1 MALLNEEINYKVERT
16 KNGTPIAY
24 IDPKT
29 SENVYNFKDVIKK
42 YGGKWDSFAKR
53 WYWWLSTDK
62 AKTQQILNNQVNPA
76 IDELTKIETPIGDRR
91 NSNDIKAQVAKM
103 VEALDVI
110 LTTPI
115 VKTQDS
121 NTLSDK
127 DIKNKVA
134 SFKEKLV
141 SITSSE
147 EFKMLLGPI
156 IKFKQALG
164 HSYSFGNT
172 ILIWLQDPKATMVKS
187 RSRWAK
193 VNRRVKEGAPAI
205 MLYSPVGLEPYTPEQ
220 KKEITANHLK
230 KWGAKSIKDLT
241 PGQKEILSVKLSG
254 GNPKGFKL
262 TPSFYDHR
270 FTELIEGKED
280 LAPKANTDEIEWFDD
295 KTPSSEKTVALY
307 DAAIASIQ
315 EVGLSVGFVDD
326 LGGARGVSTNGR
338 IEVLKNT
345 SKNIG
350 DFNTLVHEFSHE
362 LLHQKY
368 LKARNETEYGSF
380 FVGTDKGRAMVEQ
393 QAELSAWIICQYF
406 GYEMPTSIN
415 YMGCWGMDEK
425 SAARVFDTVA
435 NTSSYIIELVV
446 KNMNK
451 TNLQE
456 GVETG
461 SIISGE
467 DIANMVGL
475 GNLYR
480 KSKQMEMQNTIGINE
495 SDIEEMVTETV
506 KRILKERTKSEKGL
520 SDDEVTRKRTQK
532 FANSVDPEYGDSIYD
547 DEQQKH
553 FDSMNARRK
562 MHHKM
567 TQKHGSDI
575 EEMVTEAIKE
585 YIEPRVVN
593 IDNEKLKNYVDN
605 NKGEQ
610 FQEWYDTQP
619 KTNDE
624 LNNYTH
630 FAVNKKTNLIVNGW
644 DYSDYDNSE
653 LRAFANDY
661 FWDDMRDYEFNPK
674 DYRILSRKGC
684 LKLGI
689 NPDDIDNCWSNRG
702 EIPCAQERMNK

>member
-29 SENVYNFKDVIKK
+29 SENVYDFKDIIKK

-62 AKTQQILNNQVNPA
+62 VKTQQILNNQVNPA

-91 NSNDIKAQVAKM
+91 NSNDVKAQVAKM

-115 VKTQDS
+115 VKTQD
-121 NTLSDK
+121 NNVLSDK

-141 SITSSE
+141 NITSSE

-172 ILIWLQDPKATMVKS
+172 ILIWLQDPEATMVKS
-187 RSRWAK
+187 KSRWAK

-205 MLYSPVGLEPYTPEQ
+205 MLYSPVGLEPYTPEE
-220 KKEITANHLK
+220 KKEITANFFK
-230 KWGAKSIKDLT
+230 KWGVKSLKELT

-280 LAPKANTDEIEWFDD
+280 LAPNANTDNIEWFDD
-295 KTPSSEKTVALY
+295 KTPSSEKTISLY
-307 DAAIASIQ
+307 DAAVVSIK
-315 EVGLSVGFVDD
+315 ELGIKFSYADD
-326 LGGARGVSTNGR
+326 LGGARGVSLGGEIKLLTDCS
-338 IEVLKNT
+338 KN
-345 SKNIG
+345 KNIG
-350 DFNTLVHEFSHE
+350 DFNTAVHEFSHE

-368 LKARNETEYGSF
+368 LKARSDTDYGSF

-425 SAARVFDTVA
+425 SAAKVFDTVA
-435 NTSSYIIELVV
+435 NTSSYIIELVT

-456 GVETG
+456 
-461 SIISGE
+461 SIVMENIITGE

-480 KSKQMEMQNTIGINE
+480 KSKQMEPPTTIGINE
-495 SDIEEMVTETV
+495 EDIKNMVSEAV
-506 KRILKERTKSEKGL
+506 KRILKENLNNGTIHKIKEFRTKPSNL
-520 SDDEVTRKRTQK
+520 PVEVKINIGPNGEGN
-532 FANSVDPEYGDSIYD
+532 FEYSVDGGAED
-547 DEQQKH
+547 
-553 FDSMNARRK
+553 
-562 MHHKM
+562 
-567 TQKHGSDI
+567 
-575 EEMVTEAIKE
+575 
-585 YIEPRVVN
+585 YIEGYLYVE
-593 IDNEKLKNYVDN
+593 DNEVVDFDGCYDLPQAVKL
-605 NKGEQ
+605 
-610 FQEWYDTQP
+610 T
-619 KTNDE
+619 
-624 LNNYTH
+624 
-630 FAVNKKTNLIVNGW
+630 
-644 DYSDYDNSE
+644 
-653 LRAFANDY
+653 
-661 FWDDMRDYEFNPK
+661 
-674 DYRILSRKGC
+674 
-684 LKLGI
+684 LKELGI
-689 NPDDIDNCWSNRG
+689 ECDW
-702 EIPCAQERMNK
+702 

>member
-29 SENVYNFKDVIKK
+29 SENVYDFKDIIKK

-91 NSNDIKAQVAKM
+91 DSNDVKAQLAEM
-103 VEALDVI
+103 IEALDTI
-110 LTTPI
+110 LATPI
-115 VKTQDS
+115 AKTEEG
-121 NTLSDK
+121 NTIDANSV
-127 DIKNKVA
+127 KNKVA

-141 SITSSE
+141 SITSSK

-156 IKFKQALG
+156 IKFKQAQG
-164 HSYSFGNT
+164 HQYSFYNI
-172 ILIWLQDPKATMVKS
+172 ILIYLQDPDATMVKS
-187 RSRWAK
+187 KTRWK
-193 VNRRVKEGAPAI
+193 DMNRVVKDGAPI
-205 MLYSPVGLEPYTPEQ
+205 IWINTPVNMKRYTPEQ
-220 KKEITANHLK
+220 KEKITKDFLMEL
-230 KWGAKSIKDLT
+230 GVETIDDLT
-241 PGQKEILSVKLSG
+241 PGQKEKLSVKLSG
-254 GNPKGFKL
+254 YKPRDYELK
-262 TPSFYDHR
+262 PAYDHR
-270 FTELIEGKED
+270 FTEPIMGKED
-280 LAPKANTDEIEWFDD
+280 LAPKANTNDIDWFDD
-295 KTPSSEKTVALY
+295 KSPSSKKTVSLY
-307 DAAIASIQ
+307 DAAVVSIK
-315 EVGLSVGFVDD
+315 ELGIKFSYADD
-326 LGGARGVSTNGR
+326 LGGARGVSLGGEIKLLTDCS
-338 IEVLKNT
+338 KK
-345 SKNIG
+345 KNIG
-350 DFNTLVHEFSHE
+350 DFNTAVHEFSHE
-362 LLHQKY
+362 LLHQSF
-368 LKARNETEYGSF
+368 LKVRNNTKYGSF
-380 FVGTDKGRAMVEQ
+380 FVGTKQGRAMVEQ

-425 SAARVFDTVA
+425 SASRVFDTVA
-435 NTSSYIIELVV
+435 NISSYIIELVT

-456 GVETG
+456 GVESG
-461 SIISGE
+461 NIISGE

-480 KSKQMEMQNTIGINE
+480 KSKQMDNQTTVGING
-495 SDIEEMVTETV
+495 SDIEEMVTEAV

-520 SDDEVTRKRTQK
+520 SNDEVVRKRTIN
-532 FANSVDPEYGDSIYD
+532 FADSVEPEYGDSIYND
-547 DEQQKH
+547 KQQNH
-553 FDSMNARRK
+553 FDSMNSRRK

-567 TQKHGSDI
+567 TQKHRSL
-575 EEMVTEAIKE
+575 
-585 YIEPRVVN
+585 
-593 IDNEKLKNYVDN
+593 NES
-605 NKGEQ
+605 
-610 FQEWYDTQP
+610 F
-619 KTNDE
+619 DE
-624 LNNYTH
+624 SNYTH

-653 LRAFANDY
+653 LRAYADDY

-674 DYRILSRKGC
+674 EYRILSRKGC

-702 EIPCAQERMNK
+702 EIPCAQERMIK

>member
-53 WYWWLSTDK
+53 WFWWLSTDK

-91 NSNDIKAQVAKM
+91 DSNDVKAQVAKM
-103 VEALDVI
+103 VEVLDTI
-110 LTTPI
+110 LATPVAKTEEGNVMDANS
-115 VKTQDS
+115 VKH
-121 NTLSDK
+121 
-127 DIKNKVA
+127 KVD

-141 SITSSE
+141 NITSSE
-147 EFKMLLGPI
+147 EFKMLLGPV
-156 IKFKQALG
+156 IKFKQAQG
-164 HSYSFGNT
+164 HQYSFHNI
-172 ILIWLQDPKATMVKS
+172 ILIYLQDPKATMVKS
-187 RSRWAK
+187 KTRWK
-193 VNRRVKEGAPAI
+193 KMNRVVKDGAPI
-205 MLYSPVGLEPYTPEQ
+205 IWINTPVNMIQYTPEQ
-220 KKEITANHLK
+220 KEKITKDFLMEL
-230 KWGAKSIKDLT
+230 GVETIDDLT
-241 PGQKEILSVKLSG
+241 PGQKEKLSVKLSG
-254 GNPKGFKL
+254 YKPRDYELK
-262 TPSFYDHR
+262 PAYDHR
-270 FTELIEGKED
+270 FTEPITGKED
-280 LAPKANTDEIEWFDD
+280 LAPNANIDNIEWFDD
-295 KTPSSEKTVALY
+295 KSPSSEKTVSLY

-315 EVGLSVGFVDD
+315 ESGIEVRFVND
-326 LGGARGVSTNGR
+326 LGGARGVSTSGK
-338 IEVLKNT
+338 IEVLKDT
-345 SKNIG
+345 PKNIG

-362 LLHQKY
+362 LLHQSF
-368 LKARNETEYGSF
+368 LKVRNNTKYGSF
-380 FVGTDKGRAMVEQ
+380 FVGTQQGRAMVEQ

-435 NTSSYIIELVV
+435 NTSSHIIELIN

-456 GVETG
+456 GIESG

-480 KSKQMEMQNTIGINE
+480 KSKQMEKQNTIGING
-495 SDIEEMVTETV
+495 SDIEEMVTEAV

-520 SDDEVTRKRTQK
+520 SDDEVTRKRTIN
-532 FANSVDPEYGDSIYD
+532 FADSVEPEYGDSIYND
-547 DEQQKH
+547 KQQNH
-553 FDSMNARRK
+553 FDSMNSRRK

-567 TQKHGSDI
+567 TQKHRSL
-575 EEMVTEAIKE
+575 
-585 YIEPRVVN
+585 
-593 IDNEKLKNYVDN
+593 NES
-605 NKGEQ
+605 
-610 FQEWYDTQP
+610 F
-619 KTNDE
+619 DE
-624 LNNYTH
+624 SNYTH

-653 LRAFANDY
+653 LRAYANDY

-674 DYRILSRKGC
+674 EYRILSRKGC